1 MFNIE
6 AACGCFI
13 GNNRE
18 NNEDNFC
25 FNKKHLPQTNK
36 GLKNPLKCIADANEP
51 VFFAVFDGM
60 GGEAKGEEASFVASE
75 IFSDEFKK
83 NEELAISGREFILK
97 ACQKATEKINTIL
110 KEKSISSMGTTV
122 ATLYLSQ
129 NEVVAG
135 NVGDSKI
142 FRIRDNQMLQIS
154 EDHTD
159 EKILKA
165 MGIQKKPVLLQYI
178 GIPDTEMAIEPYIS
192 KGDLVSG
199 DIYLLCSDGVTD
211 VLNANQIFDIV
222 STFEKADEI
231 VKQLLAQVDIAD
243 GADNATVIVVK
254 IL

>member
-25 FNKKHLPQTNK
+25 FNKKHLPQINK
-36 GLKNPLKCIADANEP
+36 GLKNPLKCKTDTNDA

-60 GGEAKGEEASFVASE
+60 GGEAKGEEASFIASE
-75 IFSDEFKK
+75 IFSEEFKK
-83 NEELAISGREFILK
+83 NEELAITGKEFISVS
-97 ACQKATEKINTIL
+97 CQKATEKINFIL
-110 KEKSISSMGTTV
+110 NEENLSSMGTTMAV
-122 ATLYLSQ
+122 LHFSHNQ
-129 NEVVAG
+129 VVAG

-178 GIPDTEMAIEPYIS
+178 GIPDTEMAVEPYIS
-192 KGDLVSG
+192 KGELVSG

-211 VLNANQIFDIV
+211 ALPTNKIFDIALAYED
-222 STFEKADEI
+222 TGEI
-231 VKQLLAQVDIAD
+231 VNQILAQVNVED
-243 GADNATVIVVK
+243 GQDNATVIVAK